1 MAKKKNPPV
10 IEELPPAPIRYQPIT
25 ETIETNYMPY
35 VLTVIVSRAL
45 PEIDGFKPSH
55 RKLLYTM
62 YKLGLM
68 TGNRMKSAT
77 IAGRT
82 MAIHPHGDAGIY
94 ETMVRLTRDYEA
106 LLHPF
111 VDSKGAFGKQYST
124 NMKAAA
130 PRYTEAKLDPFCA
143 EIFRGIDKDAVEM
156 VDNYDGTMKEPT
168 LLPTTFPNVLVTPN
182 MGIAVGMASN
192 ICPFNLAEICDGT
205 IAMLKKPSITTER
218 LMEIIKGPDF
228 PGGGTLIYDEGG
240 MKQVFETGAGSIRLR
255 ARYQYDK
262 EANCIDILQ
271 IPYSTTIEQIIDRI
285 AELVKAGSLKEV
297 TDFRD
302 EIGLSGFKLT
312 LDLRNKEVDPDKLM
326 AKLYRLT
333 PLEDSFKCNFNVLI
347 DSIPRQMGVAE
358 ILREWILFRMGCVRR
373 ELTFELGKK
382 RDKLHLLE
390 ALAKVLLDIDLA
402 IKIIRKTE
410 HESEVIPA
418 LMAGFAIDEVQAEYI
433 AEIKLRALN
442 REYIL
447 NRIAEMEDLRKQ
459 IAELEAILADE
470 LKIKSYIAA
479 QLQEIKKKYGQPR
492 RTQIMAAGDVKVYEE
507 SNEVENFPVKLI
519 FTRDGYIKKIAITPR
534 TQFSLADQKLK
545 DGDVVITVLDAENRD
560 ELVFF
565 TDKCRVYRLATS
577 GLDSLKASA
586 MPEYLQTKLKMDSD
600 EHPIYMEIRNEYP
613 EGENMIFIY
622 QNGKGVRV
630 PVTAYITSGTR
641 RVNKL
646 NGAYSSA
653 SPIVAVLRD
662 TDKAPIDILMV
673 SSADRAI
680 LLKSSLIPQKTTRTA
695 NGVQL
700 FTLKNGQTIRQA
712 IRVTG
717 QETGQGTGEDSTF
730 QNVKSYRKLKIP
742 ATGIL
747 LEEKN
752 LNIQQIKINI
762 D

>member
-1 MAKKKNPPV
+1 MAKKKKAPV

-35 VLTVIVSRAL
+35 VMTVIVSRAL

-124 NMKAAA
+124 NMKPAA
-130 PRYTEAKLDPFCA
+130 PRYTEAKLEPFCA
-143 EIFRGIDKDAVEM
+143 EIFHGIDKDAVEM
-156 VDNYDGTMKEPT
+156 VDNYDGTMKEPV

-205 IAMLKKPSITTER
+205 IAMLKKPGISTER
-218 LMEIIKGPDF
+218 LMELIKGPDF
-228 PGGGTLIYDEGG
+228 PGGGTMIYDEAGI
-240 MKQVFETGAGSIRLR
+240 KQVFETGGGPIRLR

-271 IPYSTTIEQIIDRI
+271 IPYSTTIEQIIDKI

-312 LDLRNKEVDPDKLM
+312 LDLRKGVDPDKLM
-326 AKLYRLT
+326 TKLYKVT
-333 PLEDSFKCNFNVLI
+333 SLEDTFKCNFNILI

-410 HESEVIPA
+410 KEADVIPA

-447 NRIAEMEDLRKQ
+447 NRIAEMEDLRRQ

-470 LKIKSYIAA
+470 LKVKAYIAA
-479 QLQEIKKKYGQPR
+479 QLSEIKKKYGQPR
-492 RTQIMAAGDVKVYEE
+492 RTQIMAAGEVRVYNEE
-507 SNEVENFPVKLI
+507 EVVENYPVKLL
-519 FTRDGYIKKIAITPR
+519 FTREGYFKKIAITPR
-534 TQFSLADQKLK
+534 TQFSVEDQKLK
-545 DGDVVITVLDAENRD
+545 DGDTVKTVLDAENRD

-565 TDKCRVYRLATS
+565 TDKCQVYRAS
-577 GLDSLKASA
+577 VDDFDSLKAAA
-586 MPEYLQTKLKMDSD
+586 MGDYLPSKLKMDED
-600 EHPIYMEIRNEYP
+600 EHPVYMEVRNEYP
-613 EGENMIFIY
+613 EGENMIFIFA
-622 QNGKGVRV
+622 NGKGVRV
-630 PVTAYITSGTR
+630 PVTAYVTKGTR
-641 RVNKL
+641 RKL
-646 NGAYSSA
+646 TGAYSDA
-653 SPIVAVLRD
+653 SPLVAVFRD
-662 TDKAPIDILMV
+662 TDKTPIEILMI

-680 LLKSSLIPQKTTRTA
+680 LLKSSLIPQKTTRTSG
-695 NGVQL
+695 GVQL
-700 FTLKNGQTIRQA
+700 FTLKKGQTVRTA
-712 IRVTG
+712 LSDFG
-717 QETGQGTGEDSTF
+717 DNY

-742 ATGIL
+742 ATGTL

-752 LNIQQIKINI
+752 IDIQQMKI

>member
-1 MAKKKNPPV
+1 MAKKKKAPV

-35 VLTVIVSRAL
+35 VMSVIVSRAI

-68 TGNRMKSAT
+68 SGPRMKSAT

-124 NMKAAA
+124 NMKPAA
-130 PRYTEAKLDPFCA
+130 PRYTEARLEPFCA
-143 EIFRGIDKDAVEM
+143 EIFKGIDKDAVDM
-156 VDNYDGTMKEPT
+156 VDNYDATMKEPV
-168 LLPTTFPNVLVTPN
+168 LLPTTYPNVLVTPN

-205 IAMLKKPSITTER
+205 IAMLKRPGITTER
-218 LMEIIKGPDF
+218 LMELIKGPDF
-228 PGGGTLIYDEGG
+228 PGGGTLLYDEGS
-240 MKQVFETGAGSIRLR
+240 MRQIFETGVGPIRLR

-262 EANCIDILQ
+262 EQNCIDILQ
-271 IPYSTTIEQIIDRI
+271 IPYSTTIEQIIDKI
-285 AELVKAGSLKEV
+285 AELVKGGMKEI

-302 EIGLSGFKLT
+302 EIGLDGFKLT
-312 LDLRNKEVDPDKLM
+312 LDLRKGVDPDRLM
-326 AKLYRLT
+326 TKLYKLT
-333 PLEDSFKCNFNVLI
+333 PLEDVFKCNFNILI
-347 DSIPRQMGVAE
+347 DSVPRQMGVSE
-358 ILREWILFRMGCVRR
+358 ILREWIYFRMGCVRR
-373 ELTFELGKK
+373 ELTYELGKK

-410 HESEVIPA
+410 KEAEVIPA
-418 LMAGFAIDEVQAEYI
+418 LMAGFDIDEIQAEYI

-447 NRIAEMEDLRKQ
+447 NRIAEMEELRNQ

-470 LKIKSYIAA
+470 LKIKAYMAG

-492 RTQIMAAGDVKVYEE
+492 RTQIMQAEEAKVYAPEE
-507 SNEVENFPVKLI
+507 TVENYPVKLI
-519 FTRDGYIKKIAITPR
+519 FTSEGYFKKIAVTPR
-534 TQFSLADQKLK
+534 SQFSVEDQRFK
-545 DGDVVITVLDAENRD
+545 DGDTVKTLLDAENRD

-565 TDKCRVYRLATS
+565 TDKCQVYRAS
-577 GLDSLKASA
+577 VDDFEPQKANQ
-586 MPEYLQTKLKMDSD
+586 MGDYLPSKLKMDED
-600 EHPIYMEIRNEYP
+600 EHPVYMEVRNEYP
-613 EGENMIFIY
+613 EGENMIFIFA
-622 QNGKGVRV
+622 NGKGVRV
-630 PVTAYITSGTR
+630 PVTAYVTKGTR
-641 RVNKL
+641 RKL
-646 NGAYSSA
+646 TGAYSDT
-653 SPIVAVLRD
+653 SPLVAVFRD
-662 TDKAPIDILMV
+662 TDKDPIDILMI
-673 SSADRAI
+673 STGERAI
-680 LLKSSLIPQKTTRTA
+680 LLKSSLIPQKTTRTSG
-695 NGVQL
+695 GVQL
-700 FTLKNGQTIRQA
+700 MSLNAKKGQTVRTA
-712 IRVTG
+712 LSDF
-717 QETGQGTGEDSTF
+717 GERY

-752 LNIQQIKINI
+752 IDIQQMKIE
-762 D
+762 